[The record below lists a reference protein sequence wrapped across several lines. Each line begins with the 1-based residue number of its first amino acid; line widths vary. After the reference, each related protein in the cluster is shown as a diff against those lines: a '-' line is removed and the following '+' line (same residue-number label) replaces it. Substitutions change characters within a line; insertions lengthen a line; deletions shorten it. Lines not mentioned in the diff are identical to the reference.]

1 MKPSDLPPGVSINN
15 PHINPPAPK
24 SRRRNPN
31 TGQLVSGKVNAY
43 VRAHFKHVRLAVQY
57 QARID
62 ALLPLKRRVM
72 AADTDVKI
80 RHQRMTGS
88 QLGEAQRI
96 INGGSRLVGIKG
108 EHRPAPAVAH
118 HPPTPQEAAQ

>member
-1 MKPSDLPPGVSINN
+1 VND

-24 SRRRNPN
+24 PRRKAAPSK
-31 TGQLVSGKVNAY
+31 SGKVNAY

-80 RHQRMTGS
+80 RHHRMTGGE
-88 QLGEAQRI
+88 LGAANRI
-96 INGGSRLVGIKG
+96 INTTPLT
-108 EHRPAPAVAH
+108 PAEERKARAVLY
-118 HPPTPQEAAQ
+118 PPKQEAAQ